1 MVGDLTTS
9 PDRPGEGAENTHSLL
24 EGRSWARVSKIQLIR
39 REVREF
45 LPPSA
50 VELLFAHGEDVV
62 EGGVELGDGGVA
74 HRAYAT
80 VMVTIDLAR
89 CADLFREP
97 ADAATAQR
105 LAELME
111 VDRPVRER
119 LMTLARR
126 ELARISGLSAK
137 RLRVQLEHHVRAE
150 GTRLL
155 LDADAM
161 VSLAGNASG
170 DSR

>member
-1 MVGDLTTS
+1 V
-9 PDRPGEGAENTHSLL
+9 A
-24 EGRSWARVSKIQLIR
+24 KIQLIR

-50 VELLFAHGEDVV
+50 LELLFAHGEHVV
-62 EGGVELGDGGVA
+62 EGGVELGDGGIA

-105 LAELME
+105 LAELMG
-111 VDRPVRER
+111 VDRSVRDK
-119 LMTLARR
+119 LIALARR
-126 ELARISGLSAK
+126 ELARISGLPTR

-155 LDADAM
+155 LDGDAM
-161 VSLAGNASG
+161 VSLASVES
-170 DSR
+170 SR

>member
-1 MVGDLTTS
+1 MTTS
-9 PDRPGEGAENTHSLL
+9 PDNPAKNAENAPLDL
-24 EGRSWARVSKIQLIR
+24 EGRSWARVGRIQLIR

-45 LPPSA
+45 LPRSA
-50 VELLFAHGEDVV
+50 LELLFAHGEHVV
-62 EGGVELGDGGVA
+62 EGGVELGEGGVA

-80 VMVTIDLAR
+80 VMLTIDLAR

-111 VDRPVRER
+111 LDRAVHDR
-119 LMTLARR
+119 LLALARR
-126 ELARISGLSAK
+126 ELARISGLSTR

-155 LDADAM
+155 LDGDAM
-161 VSLAGNASG
+161 VSLASAGS
-170 DSR
+170 SR